1 MRDLSY
7 RNLREQSEQA
17 FFPFDGD
24 SPAGMFYVRVCGTP
38 AAALASIRRAVGR
51 VDPLLPLLSVRTM
64 DEAVDRS
71 LTTDRMLAT
80 LSGGF
85 GAVALLLS
93 VVGLYGVMTVSFGVP
108 PFHLSRSK
116 GG

>member
-1 MRDLSY
+1 
-7 RNLREQSEQA
+7 
-17 FFPFDGD
+17 
-24 SPAGMFYVRVCGTP
+24 
-38 AAALASIRRAVGR
+38 
-51 VDPLLPLLSVRTM
+51 M